1 MSDGPCLSLRQG
13 QQHGEPP
20 IDLTT
25 FSQWIEIQPVET
37 IVGILD
43 LLGNDLYRRHW
54 PTYADQC
61 KSLAQNMRSTLMYLK
76 HHTSDEAT
84 DGA

>member
-1 MSDGPCLSLRQG
+1 MSDGPCLSLRQE
-13 QQHGEPP
+13 QRQDELP

-25 FSQWIEIQPVET
+25 FIHWIEIQPVGT
-37 IVGILD
+37 IVSILD

-61 KSLAQNMRSTLMYLK
+61 RSLARNMRSTLTYLK
-76 HHTSDEAT
+76 HQGSDEAT